1 MNMTEMCAESAAAG
15 LFGPSLDAAVVRVRD
30 TLYQTSGLFMPTAH
44 WPRLQ
49 ESCER
54 RMQALG
60 IASLREYSARLAS
73 ASAGE
78 ELGHLLGQLSAG
90 ERFFFRYPQQLE
102 ALRRI
107 VLPAF
112 RLQPEREAA
121 VNVACVGCG
130 EGEDAYTLA
139 MILAEQAALD
149 GRFHVYAC
157 DADPA
162 RLAAARRGVFAAA
175 ALAQTP
181 PHLREKYFRAA
192 APETFAVAP
201 ALQQHLTFCNAGLA
215 DPAAALFEMG
225 MDVIFCRDLIAR
237 LDPPQRRR
245 AVGLLAASLNPQ
257 GYLFF
262 SPFES
267 PMGAELHHLRLIH
280 FPAATAYRKVP
291 APANWS

>member
-1 MNMTEMCAESAAAG
+1 MCAESAAAG

-30 TLYQTSGLFMPTAH
+30 TLYQTSGFFMPTAH

-107 VLPAF
+107 VLPAL

-121 VNVACVGCG
+121 ANVACIGG
-130 EGEDAYTLA
+130 GEDAYTLA
-139 MILAEQAALD
+139 LILAEQAALD

-175 ALAQTP
+175 ALSQTP
-181 PHLREKYFRAA
+181 PHLRAKYFRAI
-192 APETFAVAP
+192 APETFAVTP
-201 ALQQHLTFCNAGLA
+201 ALKQHLTFCNASLA
-215 DPAAALFEMG
+215 GPAAALLEMG

-237 LDPPQRRR
+237 LDPLQRRR
-245 AVGLLAASLNPQ
+245 AVGLLAASLNSH